1 MAPAGVTETAGNML
15 EVVSPLGR
23 PAVSL
28 GRAAPRLPDLNG
40 KTIGEFWNGVFK
52 GDQTFP
58 VIRRL
63 LEQRFPRLK
72 IIPFTEF
79 PNAPGSDDPAKQRER
94 ARRMAALAG
103 EKGCDAVIS
112 GNGA

>member
-1 MAPAGVTETAGNML
+1 MEKHD
-15 EVVSPLGR
+15 VVSPLGLE
-23 PAVSL
+23 AVKSV
-28 GRAAPRLPDLNG
+28 GNARRLDRLEG
-40 KTIGEFWNGVFK
+40 KTVGEFWNSVFK

-63 LEQRFPRLK
+63 LQQRFPDLK
-72 IIPFTEF
+72 IVPFTEF
-79 PNAPGSDDPAKQRER
+79 PHAPASDHPAKQREL
-94 ARRMAALAG
+94 ARRMAALAR

>member
-1 MAPAGVTETAGNML
+1 VIRTAKNAL
-15 EVVSPLGR
+15 EVVSPLGLA
-23 PAVSL
+23 AVGL
-28 GRAAPRLPDLNG
+28 ARAAPRLPNLNG

-63 LEQRFPRLK
+63 LEHRFPSLK

-79 PNAPGSDDPAKQRER
+79 PHAPGSDDPAQQRER

>member
-1 MAPAGVTETAGNML
+1 MERF
-15 EVVSPLGR
+15 EVVGPLGLE
-23 PAVSL
+23 AVEQA
-28 GRAAPRLPDLNG
+28 GAAPRLATLEG

-63 LEQRFPRLK
+63 LQEQFPRLK
-72 IIPFTEF
+72 VIPYTEF
-79 PNAPGSDDPAKQRER
+79 PHAPGSDHPAKQREL
-94 ARRMAALAG
+94 AARMAALAR

>member
-1 MAPAGVTETAGNML
+1 MDKVQ
-15 EVVSPLGR
+15 VVSPLGLE
-23 PAVSL
+23 AVEQAA
-28 GRAAPRLPDLNG
+28 AAPRLDTLDG

-52 GDQTFP
+52 GDETFP

-63 LEQRFPRLK
+63 LQQKFSGLK

-79 PNAPGSDDPAKQRER
+79 PHAWGSDQPGHQRER
-94 ARRMAALAG
+94 ALKMAALAR
-103 EKGCDAVIS
+103 EKGCHAVIS

>member
-1 MAPAGVTETAGNML
+1 MEKH
-15 EVVSPLGR
+15 EVVSPLGLE
-23 PAVSL
+23 AVKQAGSA
-28 GRAAPRLPDLNG
+28 RRLDRLDG
-40 KTIGEFWNGVFK
+40 KTIGEFWNGFFK

-63 LEQRFPRLK
+63 LLQKFPGLT

-79 PNAPGSDDPAKQRER
+79 PHAPGSDQPTKQRER
-94 ARRMAALAG
+94 AQRMAALAR